1 MKDITYYTII
11 GGSNQFR
18 EAATLGVDSIIR
30 QNPNAKIK
38 VFDFDNLFEHEH
50 AETVDCR
57 GQLDKSKKD
66 IGYLYWRQKYV
77 KALELESEYGVYW
90 DCDTVMIND
99 YSDDIFEGLNGK
111 IGSAQHW
118 WTPSFHHFY
127 NMALESHARETYVKT
142 LKDIGANMVD
152 SYYAGGVFV
161 FKNDE
166 KTRTLFENVVSEYDK
181 FNKVGDGVIKTMT
194 DEYFFSAVC
203 RDHIIDLGGSLN
215 VCPKGNGISTDLII
229 EDGELLGKNCY
240 DDEYQ
245 PVIFIHCNLHKGNP
259 LDNNYSDE
267 IKQIIKESYKL

>member
-11 GGSNQFR
+11 GGSKQFR

-38 VFDFDNLFEHEH
+38 IFDFDNLFEHEH

-57 GQLDKSKKD
+57 GELDKSKKD

-77 KALELESEYGVYW
+77 KALELETEYGVYW

-127 NMALESHARETYVKT
+127 NLALEPHARETYIKT

-181 FNKVGDGVIKTMT
+181 FNKVSDGVIKTMT

-245 PVIFIHCNLHKGNP
+245 PVIFIHCNLHKGDP
-259 LDNNYSDE
+259 LDNNYSNE